1 MSNGL
6 RLWPLVFRYGG
17 IVNGNGFIAKVE
29 AVNRILAEENDT
41 GEIWLNGAA
50 PGGLA
55 AGGPNLQ
62 SASRAYQDLFSNYLS
77 DAAEEAETF
86 EAYRA
91 EMDRFLLDRDRLVH
105 DVWAMQWKASQEGQ
119 LDCAGVEIDSLPR
132 LTGGDTS
139 ARMDVQHL
147 VSSASQQ
154 PAPAPDADAFEYTAQ
169 HGMAA

>member
-6 RLWPLVFRYGG
+6 RSWPLVFRYGG

-29 AVNRILAEENDT
+29 AVNRILAEEHDT
-41 GEIWLNGAA
+41 GEIWFNGAA

-62 SASRAYQDLFSNYLS
+62 SASRAYQDMFRNYLS

-86 EAYRA
+86 EAFRA
-91 EMDRFLLDRDRLVH
+91 EMESFHLDRDRLVH
-105 DVWAMQWKASQEGQ
+105 DAWVVQWRASQEGR

-139 ARMDVQHL
+139 ARMDVHL
-147 VSSASQQ
+147 VSAARQQ

-169 HGMAA
+169 HRMAA